1 MAKEIKF
8 YLSEGKC
15 AFRKNKKARIY
26 GLFEKIIFVISL
38 IILNALF
45 TRVFNGFVSYKWHTH
60 KTLDCK
66 S

>member
-1 MAKEIKF
+1 MSAKLTDITVLIEII
-8 YLSEGKC
+8 
-15 AFRKNKKARIY
+15 KNA
-26 GLFEKIIFVISL
+26 LHTQSIFCIRPKVEIISL

-60 KTLDCK
+60 KTLDFK